1 MARQLWDE
9 SWAVAILRVAVTK
22 LAVLVPDIDTGQKL
36 QKSKIPLNPRIGDLW
51 FEILLKTILQQ
62 AHICITL

>member
-36 QKSKIPLNPRIGDLW
+36 QKSKIPLNPRIGNFLPV
-51 FEILLKTILQQ
+51 I
-62 AHICITL
+62 